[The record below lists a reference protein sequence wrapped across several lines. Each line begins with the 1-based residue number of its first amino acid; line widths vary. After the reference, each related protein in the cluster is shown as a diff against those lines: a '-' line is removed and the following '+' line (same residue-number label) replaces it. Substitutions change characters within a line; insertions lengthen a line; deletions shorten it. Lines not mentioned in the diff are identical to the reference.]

1 MFENILD
8 VKRLSLLKTL
18 TALDELDGFYLA
30 GGTALSLQL
39 GLRVSVDFDF
49 FTPHHFNADVLYNAL
64 KAHFNDVRAID
75 IVPDTCNLLIEDV
88 RVSFFGYPYPM
99 VESLVQG
106 SDALSR
112 LRMASPSDIA
122 AMKLSAIGSRGSRK
136 DFYDLYQIYHRVP
149 GFDGKKLLCA
159 ARAKFGQ
166 EKDLTYMLMGLS
178 YFDDAEQE
186 ELTQI
191 FVKADWNEI
200 KQFFIEEQARLFDSQ
215 EAQAREG
222 MI

>member
-1 MFENILD
+1 MFESILD
-8 VKRLSLLKTL
+8 VKRLSLLKAL
-18 TALDELDGFYLA
+18 TALDDLDGFYLA

-49 FTPHHFNADVLYNAL
+49 FTPHHFNADVLCNAL

-75 IVPDTCNLLIEDV
+75 IVPDTCNLLIDDV

-99 VESLVQG
+99 VESLVRG

-136 DFYDLYQIYHRVP
+136 DFYDLYQIYHCVP
-149 GFDGKKLLCA
+149 GFDGKRLLSA

-186 ELTQI
+186 ELTQT

-200 KQFFIEEQARLFDSQ
+200 KRFFIEEQARLFDSQ

>member
-8 VKRLSLLKTL
+8 DKRLSLLKAL

-64 KAHFNDVRAID
+64 KAHFSDVRAID

-149 GFDGKKLLCA
+149 GFDGKRLLSA

-178 YFDDAEQE
+178 YFADAEQE

>member
-1 MFENILD
+1 MFESILD
-8 VKRLSLLKTL
+8 VKRLSLLKAL
-18 TALDELDGFYLA
+18 TALDDLDGFYLA

-99 VESLVQG
+99 VESLVRG

-136 DFYDLYQIYHRVP
+136 DFYDLYQIYHCVP
-149 GFDGKKLLCA
+149 GFDGKRLLSA

-186 ELTQI
+186 ELTQT

-200 KQFFIEEQARLFDSQ
+200 KRFFIEEQARLFDSQ